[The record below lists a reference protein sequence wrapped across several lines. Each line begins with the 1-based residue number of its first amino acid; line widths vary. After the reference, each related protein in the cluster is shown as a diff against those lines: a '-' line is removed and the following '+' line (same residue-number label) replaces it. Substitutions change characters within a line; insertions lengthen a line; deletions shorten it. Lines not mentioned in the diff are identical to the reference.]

1 MPIKVGACLLLLVL
15 VGCKS
20 TPPEQVAQCQVG
32 VKFGIAPSV
41 DSRDVID
48 FEKIQSQVGN
58 LYDSGHEKELGLYL
72 VKAYVRP
79 GHLILKATAVV
90 AQPHPEK
97 TTAYYRSSV
106 VDANL
111 ANMDGEYQSALNE
124 AVLSAIQ
131 KAVDSHVE
139 NCSRSQA

>member
-1 MPIKVGACLLLLVL
+1 MLLVL

-20 TPPEQVAQCQVG
+20 TPPEQVARCQVR
-32 VKFGIAPSV
+32 VNFGIAPSV

-48 FEKIQSQVGN
+48 FEKLQLEVGK
-58 LYDSGHEKELGLYL
+58 LYDSKHDKELGLYL

-79 GHLILKATAVV
+79 GHMILKATAVV
-90 AQPHPEK
+90 AEPHPERR
-97 TTAYYRSSV
+97 TAYYRSSV

-124 AVLSAIQ
+124 AVLNAIE
-131 KAVDSHVE
+131 KAVDSHVKSCI
-139 NCSRSQA
+139 NT